1 METTDRVD
9 NALSVEVNRC
19 GNGIEIL
26 WENGNVTE
34 LRRAQWD
41 TLVAKV
47 GEVARYIEA
56 WSD

>member
-1 METTDRVD
+1 MVD
-9 NALSVEVNRC
+9 TVVAVEVNQT
-19 GNGIEIL
+19 GNGVEII
-26 WENGNVTE
+26 WASGAVTE